1 MRKSQSLSEELTDET
16 TDGLTTTKCTL
27 GVIKC
32 MGIIIFCGFTLGIS
46 FYSGIQYTNYL
57 NDNSESF

>member
-1 MRKSQSLSEELTDET
+1 MRKTQDLSEALNPEQNNDIKKRCGK
-16 TDGLTTTKCTL
+16 GL
-27 GVIKC
+27 IKC
-32 MGIIIFCGFTLGIS
+32 IGIIIFCGFTLGIS

>member
-1 MRKSQSLSEELTDET
+1 MRKTQDLSEALNPEQNNIIKKRCGK
-16 TDGLTTTKCTL
+16 GL
-27 GVIKC
+27 IKC